1 MINEHSIYET
11 LRQLA
16 DSWGLL
22 AMLIS
27 FLVLILWPFRPGSKS
42 RNQRAANAIFEDQND
57 GE

>member
-1 MINEHSIYET
+1 MTDHSTYEF
-11 LRQLA
+11 LRQMA

-27 FLVLILWPFRPGSKS
+27 FLILALWPFRPGAQE
-42 RNQRAANAIFEDQND
+42 RNEQAANAIFEDQND